1 MEQPGSERPFVVRLS
16 ANDASRRAAARYGFV
31 FEGVWRNAVIVK
43 GFQRD
48 VAWHSMLIGEWPG
61 HKAVIE
67 AWLDES
73 NFGSDGIAKVS
84 LSEIRG
90 RRP

>member
-1 MEQPGSERPFVVRLS
+1 M
-16 ANDASRRAAARYGFV
+16 
-31 FEGVWRNAVIVK
+31 IVK

-67 AWLDES
+67 AWLDEN
-73 NFGSDGIAKVS
+73 NFGSDGIANVS